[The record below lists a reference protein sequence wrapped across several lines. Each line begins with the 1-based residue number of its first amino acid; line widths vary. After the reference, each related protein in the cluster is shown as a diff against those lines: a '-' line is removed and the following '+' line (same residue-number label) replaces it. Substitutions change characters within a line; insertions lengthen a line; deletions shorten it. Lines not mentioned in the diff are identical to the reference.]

1 MYAALK
7 LRRMVQSKTRVDL
20 MKIRFELGL
29 LVVVLLFFS
38 TFSVAQSQR
47 RATVQRE
54 PARVVEQ
61 SSASLSEALND
72 PSVQAELRAHVRRV
86 DTSARAARIDRR
98 ALEPLREGQSDDQ
111 PERSSRRISSAEL
124 ASLARLNPGTPRP
137 SRELSASSTVSS
149 TAAGVESRVTDA
161 IRSRVARALP
171 PSGIGEIAAPP
182 TPYLDVNGFGDDL
195 HAALQNSVT
204 GYEMRMR
211 RNGQT
216 IYTLQWNWAQTPSDS
231 GLAWS
236 QNRRMH
242 VASISKFV
250 TAMAL
255 TRLLDSRGIDYNTP
269 IISYLPDYW
278 QTGSNIGGITFAHLM
293 NHRSGIVTGTNSD
306 ASFSRMK
313 SLIAA
318 GVSNPGQ
325 SSGYSNV
332 NFALCR
338 ILIATIAGYIDTS
351 ANFGPNNDLMWDWI
365 TVSAY
370 SDYVRDNVFSPAGVS
385 GPSFANSANSARAYR
400 WNDNGSGWD
409 SGNMMGQAGG
419 AAWHITPDELLDV
432 VGEFRRGG
440 GIVSPSRALEILNA
454 SYGLNSAVNGNS
466 SPAGRFYYKPGK
478 WTRNGQTE
486 QALVMVLP
494 EQIEVVIFV
503 NSAIGPNDVSLQTL
517 GRTLYTNNIIEP

>member
-1 MYAALK
+1 
-7 LRRMVQSKTRVDL
+7 
-20 MKIRFELGL
+20 MKIRFEFGL
-29 LVVVLLFFS
+29 FVGVLLLFS
-38 TFSVAQSQR
+38 IASETQAQR
-47 RATVQRE
+47 RATVQRA
-54 PARVVEQ
+54 PVRVVEQ
-61 SSASLSEALND
+61 SEATIQDALND
-72 PSVQAELRAHVRRV
+72 RSVQAELRAHVRRI
-86 DTSARAARIDRR
+86 DTSANAARIDRR
-98 ALEPLREGQSDDQ
+98 ALEPLREGQSGDQ
-111 PERSSRRISSAEL
+111 PERSTRRISASEL
-124 ASLARLNPGTPRP
+124 AGLARLNPGTARP
-137 SRELSASSTVSS
+137 SRELSQSSTVSS
-149 TAAGVESRVTDA
+149 VAAGVETRVTDA
-161 IRSRVARALP
+161 IRSRVGRGLP
-171 PSGIGEIAAPP
+171 PSGVGEVAAPP
-182 TPYLDVNGFGDDL
+182 TPHLDVNGFADDL
-195 HAALQNSVT
+195 HAALRNSVT

-231 GLAWS
+231 SLAWS

-242 VASISKFV
+242 VASISKFI

-255 TRLLDSRGIDYNTP
+255 TRLLDSQGIDYNTP

-325 SSGYSNV
+325 GSGYANV

-351 ANFGPNNDLMWDWI
+351 ANFGPNNDLMWDWV

-370 SDYVRDNVFSPAGVS
+370 SNYVRDNVFTPAGVS
-385 GPSFANSANSARAYR
+385 GPSLANTANSARAYR

-419 AAWHITPDELLDV
+419 AAWHIAPDELLDV

-440 GIVSPSRALEILNA
+440 GIVSQSRAREILNA

-466 SPAGRFYYKPGK
+466 SAAGRFYFKPGK

-503 NSAIGPNDVSLQTL
+503 NSAIGPNDISLQTL
-517 GRTLYTNNIIEP
+517 GRTLYLNNIIEP